1 MFSGHTPKSQDSI
14 AANKINTFHVRF
26 PTNEKMEFSGKLIT
40 ARKAGI
46 FSGHGARQ
54 ELPFGAT
61 RRGCGGGVFRL

>member
-1 MFSGHTPKSQDSI
+1 MFSGHTPTSQDSI
-14 AANKINTFHVRF
+14 AANFCYVSCSF
-26 PTNEKMEFSGKLIT
+26 PHKRKTEFSGKLI

-61 RRGCGGGVFRL
+61 WRGCGGGGFRL